1 MALFKRGVPMAPR
14 VIESLSG
21 VGEIY
26 AGDVL
31 LRSTPYR
38 LSVLRD
44 DDSPADAT
52 LLQIEGHIDITGI
65 AEAVVLA
72 GPPTLTLRLED
83 GRRLEFSLTNTGGT
97 IIGKTGL
104 RPA

>member
-1 MALFKRGVPMAPR
+1 MALRIV
-14 VIESLSG
+14 ESLSG

-52 LLQIEGHIDITGI
+52 APKIEGHIDITGI
-65 AEAVVLA
+65 AEAIVLA
-72 GPPTLTLRLED
+72 GPQALTLRLED
-83 GRRLEFSLTNTGGT
+83 GRRLEFALTNTGGT
-97 IIGKTGL
+97 IVGKSGL

>member
-1 MALFKRGVPMAPR
+1 MARR
-14 VIESLSG
+14 VVETLIG

-31 LRSTPYR
+31 LRSTPYQ
-38 LSVLRD
+38 LSVFRD
-44 DDSPADAT
+44 DDPRADGSA
-52 LLQIEGHIDITGI
+52 LKIDGHIDITGI

-72 GPPTLTLRLED
+72 GPQDLRLRLED
-83 GRRLEFSLTNTGGT
+83 GRQLQFALTDTGGN

-104 RPA
+104 QAARDQ

>member
-1 MALFKRGVPMAPR
+1 MARR
-14 VIESLSG
+14 VVESLSG

-38 LSVLRD
+38 LSVFSD
-44 DDSPADAT
+44 DDSPADGT
-52 LLQIEGHIDITGI
+52 DLKIEGHIDITGI

-72 GPPTLTLRLED
+72 GPQALTLRLED
-83 GRRLEFSLTNTGGT
+83 GRQLEFALANTVGT

>member
-1 MALFKRGVPMAPR
+1 MAPR
-14 VIESLSG
+14 VVESLSG

-26 AGDVL
+26 AGDAL

-52 LLQIEGHIDITGI
+52 APKIEGHIDITGI
-65 AEAVVLA
+65 AEAIVLA
-72 GPPTLTLRLED
+72 GPQVLTLRLED
-83 GRRLEFSLTNTGGT
+83 GRRLEFALTNTGGT
-97 IIGKTGL
+97 IVGKSGL

>member
-1 MALFKRGVPMAPR
+1 MAPR
-14 VIESLSG
+14 VVESLSG

-26 AGDVL
+26 SGDVL
-31 LRSTPYR
+31 PRSTPYR

-52 LLQIEGHIDITGI
+52 ALKIEGYIGITASAKAI
-65 AEAVVLA
+65 VLA
-72 GPPTLTLRLED
+72 GPQALTLRLEN
-83 GRRLEFSLTNTGGT
+83 GRRLEFALTNTGGT

>member
-1 MALFKRGVPMAPR
+1 MPFSKGRPMAPR

-38 LSVLRD
+38 LSVFRD
-44 DDSPADAT
+44 DDSPADAIPSR
-52 LLQIEGHIDITGI
+52 IEGHIDITGM
-65 AEAVVLA
+65 AEATVLA
-72 GPPTLTLRLED
+72 GPQALTLRLED
-83 GRRLEFSLTNTGGT
+83 GRRLEFTLTSSGGT
-97 IIGKTGL
+97 IVGESGL

>member
-1 MALFKRGVPMAPR
+1 MPR
-14 VIESLSG
+14 RVVESLSG

-38 LSVLRD
+38 LSVFRD
-44 DDSPADAT
+44 DDSAADRKPVE
-52 LLQIEGHIDITGI
+52 IEGQIDITGI

-72 GPPTLTLRLED
+72 GPQALTLRLED
-83 GRRLEFSLTNTGGT
+83 GRRLEFALSNTAGT
-97 IIGKTGL
+97 IVAKSGL

>member
-1 MALFKRGVPMAPR
+1 MAPR
-14 VIESLSG
+14 VVESLSG

-26 AGDVL
+26 SGDVL

-52 LLQIEGHIDITGI
+52 IPKIEGHIDITGI
-65 AEAVVLA
+65 AEATVLA
-72 GPPTLTLRLED
+72 GPQALTLCLED
-83 GRRLEFSLTNTGGT
+83 GRRLEFAITNTGGT
-97 IIGKTGL
+97 IVAKSGL

>member
-1 MALFKRGVPMAPR
+1 MAPR
-14 VIESLSG
+14 VVESLSG

-44 DDSPADAT
+44 DDSPADAIASR
-52 LLQIEGHIDITGI
+52 IEGHIDITGM
-65 AEAVVLA
+65 AEATVLV
-72 GPPTLTLRLED
+72 GPQALTLRLED
-83 GRRLEFSLTNTGGT
+83 GRRLEFTLTSSGGT
-97 IIGKTGL
+97 IVGKSGL

>member
-1 MALFKRGVPMAPR
+1 MAPR
-14 VIESLSG
+14 VVESLSG
-21 VGEIY
+21 VGDIY

-44 DDSPADAT
+44 DDSPAEAT
-52 LLQIEGHIDITGI
+52 APKIEGHIDITGI
-65 AEAVVLA
+65 AEATVLA
-72 GPPTLTLRLED
+72 GPQALTLRLED
-83 GRRLEFSLTNTGGT
+83 GRQLEFAITNTLGT
-97 IIGKTGL
+97 IVGKSNL

>member
-1 MALFKRGVPMAPR
+1 MAPR
-14 VIESLSG
+14 VVESLSG
-21 VGEIY
+21 VGQVY

-52 LLQIEGHIDITGI
+52 ALAIEGHIDITGI
-65 AEAVVLA
+65 AEAIVLA
-72 GPPTLTLRLED
+72 GPLALTLRLED
-83 GRRLEFSLTNTGGT
+83 GRRLEFALTNTGGT
-97 IIGKTGL
+97 IMGKMGL
-104 RPA
+104 RQA